1 VLVIKPEE
9 IEAMVKEKVD
19 YDVGSDVNV
28 LEQVLVDLVHL
39 HLVHAGTKDA
49 LEDC

>member
-1 VLVIKPEE
+1 MLVIKLEE
-9 IEAMVKEKVD
+9 TEAMVKEKVE

-28 LEQVLVDLVHL
+28 LEHVLVDLVHL
-39 HLVHAGTKDA
+39 HLVHTETKDA